1 MAYVPV
7 PKDLTKVKTK
17 VALNLTKRQLIFFSL
32 AAVVGIPF
40 YLFMRKPI
48 GSSIAAILM
57 VTIMLPFFFMAMYE
71 KDGLPFEKVVANI
84 IRQKFIC
91 PAVRPYKTENF
102 YQEISTLVKKEGVPD
117 GKKTKQEAQ
126 QERLS
131 LAEKETVRKEETKK
145 AEKKEN
151 RKSVGR
157 SRNGIVGNRKTFLQ
171 LHSRVFRIF
180 GCCRMVSAR

>member
-17 VALNLTKRQLIFFSL
+17 VALNQTKRLIFFSL

-71 KDGLPFEKVVANI
+71 KTGFPLKKWW
-84 IRQKFIC
+84 Q
-91 PAVRPYKTENF
+91 
-102 YQEISTLVKKEGVPD
+102 ISFD
-117 GKKTKQEAQ
+117 
-126 QERLS
+126 RSLS
-131 LAEKETVRKEETKK
+131 VQR
-145 AEKKEN
+145 
-151 RKSVGR
+151 
-157 SRNGIVGNRKTFLQ
+157 
-171 LHSRVFRIF
+171 
-180 GCCRMVSAR
+180 

>member
-91 PAVRPYKTENF
+91 PSVRPYKTENF
-102 YQEISTLVKKEGVPD
+102 YQEISIL
-117 GKKTKQEAQ
+117 
-126 QERLS
+126 
-131 LAEKETVRKEETKK
+131 
-145 AEKKEN
+145 
-151 RKSVGR
+151 
-157 SRNGIVGNRKTFLQ
+157 I
-171 LHSRVFRIF
+171 
-180 GCCRMVSAR
+180 

>member
-57 VTIMLPFFFMAMYE
+57 VTIMLPFSSWQCMKRRA
-71 KDGLPFEKVVANI
+71 
-84 IRQKFIC
+84 
-91 PAVRPYKTENF
+91 
-102 YQEISTLVKKEGVPD
+102 
-117 GKKTKQEAQ
+117 
-126 QERLS
+126 S
-131 LAEKETVRKEETKK
+131 L
-145 AEKKEN
+145 
-151 RKSVGR
+151 
-157 SRNGIVGNRKTFLQ
+157 
-171 LHSRVFRIF
+171 
-180 GCCRMVSAR
+180 